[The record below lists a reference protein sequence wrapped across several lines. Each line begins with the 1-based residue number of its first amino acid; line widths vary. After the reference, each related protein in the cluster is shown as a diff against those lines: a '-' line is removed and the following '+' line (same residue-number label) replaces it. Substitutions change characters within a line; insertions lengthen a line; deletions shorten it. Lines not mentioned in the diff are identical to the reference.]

1 MSKTETENTHSSG
14 DDPEGSVVVDV
25 LGDHPKTRILLA
37 VLTDPDRD
45 YNMSDIAELADTDRS
60 TVYRHIDDLIEM
72 GLIKQTR
79 KAGNAPMY
87 QINQDNGAAQ
97 AFGKFEWEVIK
108 ALGESEE

>member
-1 MSKTETENTHSSG
+1 ME
-14 DDPEGSVVVDV
+14 
-25 LGDHPKTRILLA
+25 LLSN
-37 VLTDPDRD
+37 
-45 YNMSDIAELADTDRS
+45 Y
-60 TVYRHIDDLIEM
+60 DDLIDI